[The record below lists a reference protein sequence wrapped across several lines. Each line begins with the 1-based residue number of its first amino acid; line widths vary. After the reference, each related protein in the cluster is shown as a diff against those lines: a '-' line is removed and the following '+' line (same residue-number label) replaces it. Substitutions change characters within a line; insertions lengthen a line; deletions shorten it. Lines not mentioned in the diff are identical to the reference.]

1 MAIIQGRPN
10 HIVLVNFW
18 ATWGIPYREEF
29 PDLVRL
35 YRERQKSG
43 LIIISVSIDDPEN
56 KDQGR
61 AFLEKH
67 RVVFPT
73 YIATRNNFRG
83 LLDTMDPAWM
93 GTLPATLIFNRQGEK
108 TYGRSGLL
116 PYEEMVTQLDSA
128 KRGPARRSG

>member
-18 ATWGIPYREEF
+18 AAWCIPYREEF

-35 YRERQKSG
+35 YRARQKSG

-56 KDQGR
+56 KDQAR

-73 YIATRNNFRG
+73 YIAATDNFRG
-83 LLDTMDPAWM
+83 LLDTMDP
-93 GTLPATLIFNRQGEK
+93 T
-108 TYGRSGLL
+108 
-116 PYEEMVTQLDSA
+116 
-128 KRGPARRSG
+128 